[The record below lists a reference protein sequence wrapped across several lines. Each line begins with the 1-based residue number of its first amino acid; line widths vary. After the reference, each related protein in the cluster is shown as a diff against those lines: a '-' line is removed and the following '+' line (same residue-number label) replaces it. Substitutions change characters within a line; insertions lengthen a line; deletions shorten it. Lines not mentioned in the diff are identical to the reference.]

1 MSSDDF
7 EMLASSS
14 SSRNFCDARGLPEAI
29 SDAFNGHTQLPSAA
43 FNGTQDNPDSAS
55 VVVTYDYILFFCPQA
70 CIASKNLQFSPFFFH
85 IYSFLLDR
93 IHAVKLSRN
102 QSK

>member
-1 MSSDDF
+1 MFSDDF

-14 SSRNFCDARGLPEAI
+14 SSRNFCDTRGFPVAI

-55 VVVTYDYILFFCPQA
+55 GVVTYDDYILFFCP
-70 CIASKNLQFSPFFFH
+70 KP
-85 IYSFLLDR
+85 
-93 IHAVKLSRN
+93 
-102 QSK
+102 